1 VRDEQAV
8 VNNHLSLSSTQAVKE
23 LYADPPAAYL
33 DPDVLSDEAKRA
45 AEAFHI
51 EGSSDNTRRTYH
63 TALLYWGAWY
73 ALRYGRP
80 LTAPVS
86 VPTVL
91 QFILDHLEHN
101 PLEEPVEPSPFVP
114 SSRTTQHLLPPAID
128 RVLVAR
134 AYKAKEGPWSRSTV
148 MTRLAALSKAH
159 DLFIANHIPPLKA
172 DANPLRDPGVRQLL
186 SAVRRAYA
194 RRPPDH
200 ERRPPI
206 AATRPVMEALLATC
220 QEDLPGIRDRAL
232 LLFGFAS
239 GGRRRSEIVAATL
252 ENVRRD
258 GEGGFVFELGKS
270 KTNQSGMRRPENIKP
285 IVGEAAVALEAWL
298 NELFRAKITEGAIF
312 RRIHNGNITEPLRD
326 QAVWSIVRSRAKL
339 VDPPLGKL
347 TAHSLR
353 SGFVTESGRQN
364 IPIGEAMALTGHRS
378 VQTFIGYYRSGEM
391 SGSAAARLMEQ
402 KK

>member
-1 VRDEQAV
+1 M
-8 VNNHLSLSSTQAVKE
+8 NSTLSTLAGQDLE
-23 LYADPPAAYL
+23 LLHADPPAAYL
-33 DPDVLSDEAKRA
+33 DPDTLTAEAKRA
-45 AEAFHI
+45 AEAFEV
-51 EGSSDNTRRTYH
+51 EGTSANTRRTYK

-73 ALRYGRP
+73 ALRYGRA
-80 LTAPVS
+80 LAAPVS
-86 VPTVL
+86 VPTVI

-101 PLEEPVEPSPFVP
+101 PLAQPVEPSPFVP

-128 RVLVAR
+128 RVLVDR
-134 AYKAKEGPWSRSTV
+134 CYKAKLGPWSRATV
-148 MTRLAALSKAH
+148 ETRLAALSKVH
-159 DLFIANHIPPLKA
+159 DVFIANQLPPLPA
-172 DANPLRDPGVRQLL
+172 EANPLRDPGVRNLL

-220 QEDLPGIRDRAL
+220 LDDLAGIRDRAL

-258 GEGGFVFELGKS
+258 GQGGFVFELARS
-270 KTNQSGMRRPENIKP
+270 KTNQSGARAPENFKP
-285 IVGEAAVALEAWL
+285 IVGEAAVALQAWL
-298 NELFRAKITEGAIF
+298 NELFRAKITEGPIF
-312 RRIHNGNITEPLRD
+312 RRIHNGRITEALQDRS
-326 QAVWSIVRSRAKL
+326 VFNIVRQRARL

-347 TAHSLR
+347 SAHSLR

-378 VQTFIGYYRSGEM
+378 VQTFIGYYRSGEV
-391 SGSAAARLMEQ
+391 SNSAGARLMDAN

>member
-1 VRDEQAV
+1 M
-8 VNNHLSLSSTQAVKE
+8 NTHLAPSSVSATQE

-45 AEAFHI
+45 AAAFEV
-51 EGSSDNTRRTYH
+51 EGTSPNTRRTYR

-73 ALRYGRP
+73 ALRYGKV
-80 LTAPVS
+80 LTSPVP
-86 VPTVL
+86 VPVVI

-101 PLEEPVEPSPFVP
+101 PRQEPVEPSPFVP
-114 SSRTTQHLLPPAID
+114 SSRTTQHLLPHPID

-134 AYKAKEGPWSRSTV
+134 AYKAKLGPWSLATV
-148 MTRLAALSKAH
+148 RTRLAALSKAH
-159 DLFIANHIPPLKA
+159 EVLLAAHIPPLA
-172 DANPLRDPGVRQLL
+172 AHTNPLRDPGVRQLL
-186 SAVRRAYA
+186 SAVQRAYA
-194 RRPPDH
+194 RRPPEH

-206 AATRPVMEALLATC
+206 AATRPIMEALLATC
-220 QEDLPGIRDRAL
+220 QSDLAGIRDRAL

-239 GGRRRSEIVAATL
+239 GGRRRSEIVAATF

-258 GEGGFVFELGKS
+258 HQGGFIYELGRS
-270 KTNQSGMRRPENIKP
+270 KTNQAGTRAPENFKP
-285 IVGEAAVALEAWL
+285 ILGEAAAALEAWL
-298 NELFRAKITEGAIF
+298 NELFRAKITEGPIF
-312 RRIHNGNITEPLRD
+312 RRIHNNRITEPLRD

-339 VDPPLGKL
+339 VNPPLGKV

-364 IPIGEAMALTGHRS
+364 IPLGEAMALTGHRS
-378 VQTFIGYYRSGEM
+378 VQTFLGYYRSGEV
-391 SGSAAARLMEQ
+391 SGSAAARLMDHD

>member
-1 VRDEQAV
+1 MKTRLPTRDGQD
-8 VNNHLSLSSTQAVKE
+8 LE
-23 LYADPPAAYL
+23 LLHADPPAPYL
-33 DPDVLSDEAKRA
+33 DPDALSAEARRA
-45 AEAFHI
+45 AEAFQV
-51 EGSSDNTRRTYH
+51 EGTSPNTRRTYQ

-73 ALRYGRP
+73 ALRYGRM

-86 VPTVL
+86 VPAVI

-101 PLEEPVEPSPFVP
+101 PFEAPVEPSPFVP

-134 AYKAKEGPWSRSTV
+134 AYKAKPGPWSLATV
-148 MTRLAALSKAH
+148 ETRLAALSRAH
-159 DLFIANHIPPLKA
+159 DVFIANQIPPLPA
-172 DANPLRDPGVRQLL
+172 QANPLRDPGVRALL

-220 QEDLPGIRDRAL
+220 QHDLSGVRDRAL

-258 GEGGFVFELGKS
+258 GQGGFVFELARS
-270 KTNQSGMRRPENIKP
+270 KTNQSGARAPQNFKP
-285 IVGEAAVALEAWL
+285 IVGEAALALEAWL
-298 NELFRAKITEGAIF
+298 NELFRAKITQGAIF
-312 RRIHNGNITEPLRD
+312 RRIHNGVITDPLQD
-326 QAVWSIVRSRAKL
+326 AAVREIIQRRAKL

-347 TAHSLR
+347 SAHSLR

-364 IPIGEAMALTGHRS
+364 VPIGEAMALTGHRS
-378 VQTFIGYYRSGEM
+378 VQTFVGYYRSGEV
-391 SGSAAARLMEQ
+391 SNSAAARLMDSG
-402 KK
+402 KKQT

>member
-1 VRDEQAV
+1 MTPAAPLPSDQDLQLL
-8 VNNHLSLSSTQAVKE
+8 H
-23 LYADPPAAYL
+23 ADPPAPYL
-33 DPDVLSDEAKRA
+33 DPDTLSAEAQRA
-45 AEAFHI
+45 AEAFKV
-51 EGSSDNTRRTYH
+51 EGTSANTRRTYQ

-73 ALRYGRP
+73 ALRYGRV

-86 VPTVL
+86 VPTVI

-101 PLEEPVEPSPFVP
+101 PLAEPVEPSPFVP

-134 AYKAKEGPWSRSTV
+134 RYKAKLGPWSRVTV
-148 MTRLAALSKAH
+148 ETRLAALSRAH
-159 DLFIANHIPPLKA
+159 DIFIANQLPPLPA
-172 DANPLRDPGVRQLL
+172 AANPLRDPGVRALL

-194 RRPPDH
+194 GRPPDH

-206 AATRPVMEALLATC
+206 AATRPVMEALLGTC
-220 QEDLPGIRDRAL
+220 QNDLPGIRDRAL

-258 GEGGFVFELGKS
+258 GEGGFVFELSRS
-270 KTNQSGMRRPENIKP
+270 KTQQAGGRAPQNFKP
-285 IVGEAAVALEAWL
+285 IVGEAAVALQAWL
-298 NELFRAKITEGAIF
+298 NELFRTGISEGPIF
-312 RRIHNGNITEPLRD
+312 RRIRAGRITEPLQD
-326 QAVWSIVRSRAKL
+326 RSVYNIIRERANL

-347 TAHSLR
+347 SAHSLR

-378 VQTFIGYYRSGEM
+378 VQTFMGYYRSGEVVH
-391 SGSAAARLMEQ
+391 SVAARLMEP

>member
-1 VRDEQAV
+1 MPPSVREVD
-8 VNNHLSLSSTQAVKE
+8 L
-23 LYADPPAAYL
+23 LYVDPPTPYL
-33 DPDVLSDEAKRA
+33 DPDALSAEAKRA
-45 AEAFHI
+45 AAAFEV
-51 EGSSDNTRRTYH
+51 EGTSPNTRRTYR
-63 TALLYWGAWY
+63 TALMYWGAWY
-73 ALRYGRP
+73 ALRYGRL

-86 VPTVL
+86 VPTVI

-101 PLEEPVEPSPFVP
+101 PTQEPVEPSPFVP
-114 SSRTTQHLLPPAID
+114 SSRTTQHMLPHAID

-134 AYKAKEGPWSRSTV
+134 AFKAKLGPWSRATV
-148 MTRLAALSKAH
+148 ETRLAALSRAH
-159 DLFIANHIPPLKA
+159 DVFMASQLPPLPPE
-172 DANPLRDPGVRQLL
+172 ANPLGDPRVRHLL

-220 QEDLPGIRDRAL
+220 QNDLLGIRDRAL

-239 GGRRRSEIVAATL
+239 GGRRRSEIVTATL
-252 ENVRRD
+252 ENVRRN
-258 GEGGFVFELGKS
+258 GQGGFVFELRRS
-270 KTNQSGMRRPENIKP
+270 KTNQSGTACPEDLKP
-285 IVGEAAVALEAWL
+285 IIGEAAIALEAWL
-298 NELFRAKITEGAIF
+298 TELFKAKVTEGAIF
-312 RRIHNGNITEPLRD
+312 RRIHNGRITVPLKDRAVRD
-326 QAVWSIVRSRAKL
+326 IVQNRAKL

-347 TAHSLR
+347 SAHSLR

-378 VQTFIGYYRSGEM
+378 VQTFIGYYRSGEVGN
-391 SGSAAARLMEQ
+391 SSAARLMDL

>member
-1 VRDEQAV
+1 MNTALPAIGDQV
-8 VNNHLSLSSTQAVKE
+8 LE
-23 LYADPPAAYL
+23 LLHADPPAAYL
-33 DPDVLSDEAKRA
+33 DPDVLSAESKRA
-45 AEAFHI
+45 AEAFLV
-51 EGSSDNTRRTYH
+51 EGTSPNTRRTYQ

-73 ALRYGRP
+73 ALRYGRQ

-86 VPTVL
+86 VPTVI

-101 PLEEPVEPSPFVP
+101 PFEEPVAPSPFVP
-114 SSRTTQHLLPPAID
+114 SSRTTRHMLPPAID

-134 AYKAKEGPWSRSTV
+134 AYKAKMGPWSRATV
-148 MTRLAALSKAH
+148 ETRVAALSCAH
-159 DLFIANHIPPLKA
+159 DVFIANQVPPLPA

-194 RRPPDH
+194 HRPPDH
-200 ERRPPI
+200 ERRPAI

-220 QEDLPGIRDRAL
+220 QDDLAGIRDRAL

-258 GEGGFVFELGKS
+258 GQGGFVFELGRS
-270 KTNQSGMRRPENIKP
+270 KTNQSGARAPQNIKP
-285 IVGEAAVALEAWL
+285 IVGEAAIALEAWL

-312 RRIHNGNITEPLRD
+312 RRIHNGRITEPLRD

-339 VDPPLGKL
+339 IDPPLGKL

-378 VQTFIGYYRSGEM
+378 VQTFIGYYRSGEV
-391 SGSAAARLMEQ
+391 GNSAAARLMDTN

>member
-1 VRDEQAV
+1 MSGQA
-8 VNNHLSLSSTQAVKE
+8 LE
-23 LYADPPAAYL
+23 LLHEEPPASYL
-33 DPDVLSDEAKRA
+33 DPDVLTLEAKRA
-45 AEAFHI
+45 AEAFQV
-51 EGSSDNTRRTYH
+51 EGTSANTRRTYQ

-73 ALRYGRP
+73 ALRYGQV

-86 VPTVL
+86 VPTVI

-101 PLEEPVEPSPFVP
+101 PLAEPVEPSPFVP

-128 RVLVAR
+128 RVLVER
-134 AYKAKEGPWSRSTV
+134 CFKAKPGPWSRSTV
-148 MTRLAALSKAH
+148 ETRLAALSRAH
-159 DLFIANHIPPLKA
+159 DVFIANQLPPLPPE
-172 DANPLRDPGVRQLL
+172 ANPLRDPGVRNLL

-220 QEDLPGIRDRAL
+220 QNDLPGIRDRAL

-252 ENVRRD
+252 ENVHRD
-258 GEGGFVFELGKS
+258 GQGGFVFELTQS
-270 KTNQSGMRRPENIKP
+270 KTNQSGTRAPQNFKP
-285 IVGEAAVALEAWL
+285 IAGDAAIALEAWL
-298 NELFRAKITEGAIF
+298 NELFRARITEGPIF
-312 RRIHNGNITEPLRD
+312 RRIQDGRITEPLQDRT
-326 QAVWSIVRSRAKL
+326 VYNIVRERARL

-347 TAHSLR
+347 SAHSLR

-378 VQTFIGYYRSGEM
+378 VQTFIGYYRSGEV
-391 SGSAAARLMEQ
+391 SNSAAARLMDPP

>member
-1 VRDEQAV
+1 M
-8 VNNHLSLSSTQAVKE
+8 NSPLSLPTSHELET
-23 LYADPPAAYL
+23 LYADPPAPYL
-33 DPDVLSDEAKRA
+33 DPDALSAESKRA
-45 AEAFHI
+45 AEAFQV
-51 EGSSDNTRRTYH
+51 EGTSPNTRRTYQ

-73 ALRYGRP
+73 ALRYGRM

-86 VPTVL
+86 VPTVI

-101 PLEEPVEPSPFVP
+101 PLEEPVEPSVFSP
-114 SSRTTQHLLPPAID
+114 SRRTTQHLLPPAID

-134 AYKAKEGPWSRSTV
+134 AYKAKLGPWSRSTV
-148 MTRLAALSKAH
+148 ETRLAALSSAH
-159 DLFIANHIPPLKA
+159 DVFISSQVPPLPA
-172 DANPLRDPGVRQLL
+172 DANPLRDAGVRQLL

-200 ERRPPI
+200 ERRPAI
-206 AATRPVMEALLATC
+206 AATRPIMESLLATC
-220 QEDLPGIRDRAL
+220 QDDLAGIRDRAL

-258 GEGGFVFELGKS
+258 GQGGFVFELGRS
-270 KTNQSGMRRPENIKP
+270 KTNQSGAKAPQNIKP
-285 IVGEAAVALEAWL
+285 IVGEAAKALEAWL
-298 NELFRAKITEGAIF
+298 NELFRAKITQGAIF
-312 RRIHNGNITEPLRD
+312 RRIHSGRITEPLRD
-326 QAVWSIVRSRAKL
+326 QAVWSIVRGRAKL

-347 TAHSLR
+347 AAHSLR

-378 VQTFIGYYRSGEM
+378 VQTFIGYYRSGEVRN
-391 SGSAAARLMEQ
+391 SAAARLMDPQ
-402 KK
+402 SR

>member
-1 VRDEQAV
+1 M
-8 VNNHLSLSSTQAVKE
+8 NTPLTLSSSQSVE
-23 LYADPPAAYL
+23 GLYAEPPATYL
-33 DPDVLSDEAKRA
+33 DPDALSEEAKRA
-45 AEAFHI
+45 AEAFDI
-51 EGSSDNTRRTYH
+51 EGTSPNTRRTYR

-73 ALRYGRP
+73 ALRYGRMLP
-80 LTAPVS
+80 APVP
-86 VPTVL
+86 VPAVI

-134 AYKAKEGPWSRSTV
+134 AYKAKLGPWSLATV
-148 MTRLAALSKAH
+148 KTRLAALSRAH
-159 DLFIANHIPPLKA
+159 DVFIASQMPPLPA
-172 DANPLRDPGVRQLL
+172 NANPLRDPGVRQLL
-186 SAVRRAYA
+186 SVVQRAYA
-194 RRPPDH
+194 RRPPEH

-206 AATRPVMEALLATC
+206 AATRQVMEALLATC
-220 QEDLPGIRDRAL
+220 QEDLAGIRDRAL

-239 GGRRRSEIVAATL
+239 GGRRRSEIVSATL

-258 GEGGFVFELGKS
+258 GQGGFVFELGRS
-270 KTNQSGMRRPENIKP
+270 KTNQAGIRAPENFKP

-298 NELFRAKITEGAIF
+298 NELLRAKITEGAIF
-312 RRIHNGNITEPLRD
+312 RRLHNGNIAEPLRD

-347 TAHSLR
+347 SAHSLR

-378 VQTFIGYYRSGEM
+378 VQTFIGYYRGGEV
-391 SGSAAARLMEQ
+391 GNSAAARLMDL

>member
-1 VRDEQAV
+1 M
-8 VNNHLSLSSTQAVKE
+8 NTTLSATGDQVLE
-23 LYADPPAAYL
+23 LLHADPPAAYL
-33 DPDVLSDEAKRA
+33 DPDVLSAESKRA
-45 AEAFHI
+45 AEAFRV
-51 EGSSDNTRRTYH
+51 EGTSPNTRRTYQ

-73 ALRYGRP
+73 AVRYGRP

-86 VPTVL
+86 VPAVI

-101 PLEEPVEPSPFVP
+101 SLQQPVAPSPFVP
-114 SSRTTQHLLPPAID
+114 SSRTTQHMLPPAID

-134 AYKAKEGPWSRSTV
+134 AYKAKLGPWSRATV
-148 MTRLAALSKAH
+148 ETRLAALSRAH
-159 DLFIANHIPPLKA
+159 DVFIANQVPPLPA

-200 ERRPPI
+200 ERRPAI

-220 QEDLPGIRDRAL
+220 QNDLAGIRDRAL

-239 GGRRRSEIVAATL
+239 GRRRSEIVTATL

-258 GEGGFVFELGKS
+258 GQGGFVFELERS
-270 KTNQSGMRRPENIKP
+270 KTNQSGVKAPQNMKP
-285 IVGEAAVALEAWL
+285 IVGEAAIALEAWL
-298 NELFRAKITEGAIF
+298 NELFRVKITEGEIF
-312 RRIHNGNITEPLRD
+312 RRIHNGRITEPLRD

-378 VQTFIGYYRSGEM
+378 VQTFIGYYRSGEV
-391 SGSAAARLMEQ
+391 GNSAAARLMET